1 MECALL
7 VLKAI
12 EDSAGA
18 GLPAGWLNV
27 RGLCLHAL
35 CVHMSTE
42 AFKDVCPYLCVCVCV
57 NMRASMCLSMCVS
70 ISCCAGLSAL
80 GPGTRWHVLAGKPWK
95 AYTWAPCNN
104 GHHATMGNNGH
115 HATD

>member
-1 MECALL
+1 MITMECALL

-42 AFKDVCPYLCVCVCV
+42 AFKDVCPYLCVCVCE
-57 NMRASMCLSMCVS
+57 
-70 ISCCAGLSAL
+70 
-80 GPGTRWHVLAGKPWK
+80 
-95 AYTWAPCNN
+95 
-104 GHHATMGNNGH
+104 HACEYVFKYVCEH
-115 HATD
+115 